1 MRAPGAA
8 DGTSARAGIPDNEEQ
23 STGMEQKEEQLT
35 PDIFWTREPIMG
47 HRGTKENPA
56 IVPSFNDNRVVG
68 LETEQGVIW
77 FRLCKGPLHK
87 VAGQYFKCAPASR
100 KPTHAPRRARAD
112 LSARP
117 RAAQAAAARRRRPPL
132 SGAGHVR
139 PPLTECATE
148 PLAASIRKQVPP
160 SRGARAQQGPS
171 ASLYYHPAFLHA
183 LSGSTSYR
191 GQLQPAG
198 AATRQSSADAAQ

>member
-1 MRAPGAA
+1 
-8 DGTSARAGIPDNEEQ
+8 
-23 STGMEQKEEQLT
+23 MEQKEEQLT

-100 KPTHAPRRARAD
+100 KPTHALRRARAD

-171 ASLYYHPAFLHA
+171 ASLSHPARA
-183 LSGSTSYR
+183 LLFHLLSRPPSAGGGRHVSVR
-191 GQLQPAG
+191 GIRQCRAMI
-198 AATRQSSADAAQ
+198 AT

>member
-1 MRAPGAA
+1 M
-8 DGTSARAGIPDNEEQ
+8 
-23 STGMEQKEEQLT
+23 
-35 PDIFWTREPIMG
+35 
-47 HRGTKENPA
+47 
-56 IVPSFNDNRVVG
+56 PSFNDNRVVG

-100 KPTHAPRRARAD
+100 KPTHALRRARAD

-148 PLAASIRKQVPP
+148 PLAASIRKQIPP

-171 ASLYYHPAFLHA
+171 ASLSPARTLWFHLLSRPTSAGGGRHA
-183 LSGSTSYR
+183 PVRGVCRYRAMITTWLQLSARVEDGSCRPLCR
-191 GQLQPAG
+191 GRVPRVAAG
-198 AATRQSSADAAQ
+198 SDLRRVELLSSLAA